1 MGYLVE
7 WMNKWTETTQKQ
19 NRMVFGVLNNREQK
33 MDLKWNAECDDI
45 DTDCSGNQNKMEKE
59 YGLEQ
64 DMEWKIE
71 WNGKMEWNAKWQ
83 YLMAYRIKEKCY
95 MRKGMKWR
103 IVCSIV

>member
-1 MGYLVE
+1 ME
-7 WMNKWTETTQKQ
+7 EAKK
-19 NRMVFGVLNNREQK
+19 RER
-33 MDLKWNAECDDI
+33 DLLRKAKEIAD
-45 DTDCSGNQNKMEKE
+45 KREE